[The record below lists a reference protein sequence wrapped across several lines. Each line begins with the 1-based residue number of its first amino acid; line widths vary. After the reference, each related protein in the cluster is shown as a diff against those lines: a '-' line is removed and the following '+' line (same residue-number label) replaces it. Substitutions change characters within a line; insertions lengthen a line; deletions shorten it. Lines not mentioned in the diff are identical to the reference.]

1 MAWPRSCSATWSRRC
16 WHWSWPRERSSAPR
30 RRATAGLQP
39 RRRGPARG
47 EREVAIEVDGPPHF
61 CGRTPTGAT
70 ALKRRQLRAA
80 GWALLPV
87 PYWECGT
94 PSAAARRPNRSISG
108 GPLSRGRSHLQS
120 AKRALSVLSIDSHVY
135 RIREETRTRSHMG
148 APFCVGLYTVATY
161 SIELANLERANLA
174 RAVGPRAR
182 MRWADIAIYRT
193 SSRRLA

>member
-174 RAVGPRAR
+174 RAVGPCPYAMGRYS
-182 MRWADIAIYRT
+182 DIPYVIAT
-193 SSRRLA
+193 SSI